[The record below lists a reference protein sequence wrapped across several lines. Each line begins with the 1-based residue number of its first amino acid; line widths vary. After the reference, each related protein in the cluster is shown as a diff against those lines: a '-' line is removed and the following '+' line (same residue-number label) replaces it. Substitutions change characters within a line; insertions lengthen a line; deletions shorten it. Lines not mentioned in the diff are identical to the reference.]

1 MTSYSFQA
9 QRLVEQAHS
18 FTEDLGEDPT
28 VGGELASEALV
39 YAVLSVSEQL
49 HKLVATQA
57 PAGPSV
63 FYRAESSG
71 ITLGHYATREQA
83 RAHCVADADQA
94 DLTDLRWVTDT
105 GVHDAPEADELW
117 GISGSDSEP
126 LELDFRVTPITVQA
140 AYDPE
145 TEG

>member
-1 MTSYSFQA
+1 MTIDHAAEALNSLELADIY
-9 QRLVEQAHS
+9 
-18 FTEDLGEDPT
+18 GEDGAHQSADRCLT
-28 VGGELASEALV
+28 AALV
-39 YAVLSVSEQL
+39 HATRA
-49 HKLVATQA
+49 LVGLAQPA
-57 PAGPSV
+57 PLV
-63 FYRAESSG
+63 VYRAESSG

-105 GVHDAPEADELW
+105 GVHDNPEADELW

-126 LELDFRVTPITVQA
+126 MELDFRVTPITVQA